1 MNNAMHISITPAT
14 STKPPALWKT
24 PHTQAS
30 ICCLLAGTRR
40 SLPDRE
46 TVSSPKPPDSWTHWT
61 NTHTHTPPYIKLLS
75 AQPTVIVTLFYCMFV
90 SALSCACIVLF
101 LLQFL
106 HTCSLCSPALIVCY
120 MLHMTNAWREKLIW
134 EIFWSARVEVGIR
147 VV

>member
-1 MNNAMHISITPAT
+1 MQCIYPSHPLLPQSHQHCGKPLTHKLQSAAFWQVPGAHCQTAKQFLRPSRQTPE
-14 STKPPALWKT
+14 
-24 PHTQAS
+24 HTG
-30 ICCLLAGTRR
+30 LA
-40 SLPDRE
+40 
-46 TVSSPKPPDSWTHWT
+46 
-61 NTHTHTPPYIKLLS
+61 HTHTPSYIKLLS
-75 AQPTVIVTLFYCMFV
+75 AQPTVIVALFYCMFV

-134 EIFWSARVEVGIR
+134 EIVWSARVEVGIR